1 MEITIKTYKTVNNN
15 VDTFATDVIYKFYDK
30 NGKLLKIPTSE
41 ITLYIDEYPITQKQA
56 IEKGLNY
63 VLNEIKK

>member
-30 NGKLLKIPTSE
+30 DGKLLNIPTSD
-41 ITLYIDEYPITQKQA
+41 ITLHIDEFPITQKQA
-56 IEKGLNY
+56 IENGLKF
-63 VLNEIKK
+63 VMNEIK